1 MHASYLKKVNN
12 SFLYRLFLIAKLPI
26 AWISGLKVNK
36 VTAERAQISIRYKYL
51 NQNPFKSMYFAC
63 QAMAAEMSTGLL
75 AMGYI
80 DSQSVKISMLVLD
93 LNCSF
98 TKKAIGNIQF
108 VCQEGIMVKEAI
120 EKAVDTNEG
129 VLCVMTS
136 KGYDEQG
143 DCVSSFKIT
152 WSFKRKS

>member
-1 MHASYLKKVNN
+1 MRPSYLKKVNN

-36 VTAERAQISIRYKYL
+36 VTTEKAQISIRYKYL

-80 DSQSVKISMLVLD
+80 DSHSQEISMLVLD
-93 LNCSF
+93 LSSKFN
-98 TKKAIGNIQF
+98 KKAVGKIQF
-108 VCQEGIMVKEAI
+108 VC
-120 EKAVDTNEG
+120 D
-129 VLCVMTS
+129 
-136 KGYDEQG
+136 
-143 DCVSSFKIT
+143 
-152 WSFKRKS
+152 

>member
-36 VTAERAQISIRYKYL
+36 VTDEKAQISIRYKYL

-80 DSQSVKISMLVLD
+80 DSQSVKISMLVLE

-98 TKKAIGNIQF
+98 TKKAIGKIQF
-108 VCQEGIMVKEAI
+108 VCEEGILVKEAI
-120 EKAVDTNEG
+120 QKAVDTNEG
-129 VLCVMTS
+129 VVCVMTS

-152 WSFKRKS
+152 WSFKRK

>member
-12 SFLYRLFLIAKLPI
+12 SFLYRLFLISKLPI

-75 AMGYI
+75 ALGF
-80 DSQSVKISMLVLD
+80 SF
-93 LNCSF
+93 LNLLINF
-98 TKKAIGNIQF
+98 LNIGWIPR
-108 VCQEGIMVKEAI
+108 C
-120 EKAVDTNEG
+120 
-129 VLCVMTS
+129 
-136 KGYDEQG
+136 EQ
-143 DCVSSFKIT
+143 
-152 WSFKRKS
+152 

>member
-12 SFLYRLFLIAKLPI
+12 SFLYRLFLITKLPV

-36 VTAERAQISIRYKYL
+36 VTSEKAQISIRYKYF
-51 NQNPFKSMYFAC
+51 NQNPFKSIYFAC

-80 DSQSVKISMLVLD
+80 DSYSQEISMLVLG
-93 LNCSF
+93 LSCKF
-98 TKKAIGNIQF
+98 TKKATGKIQF
-108 VCQEGIMVKEAI
+108 VCEEGVLVKEAI
-120 EKAVDTNEG
+120 QRAVDTNEG
-129 VLCVMTS
+129 ILCEMTS

-143 DCVSSFKIT
+143 DCVSSFRVT
-152 WSFKRKS
+152 WSFKAK

>member
-12 SFLYRLFLIAKLPI
+12 SFLYRFFLITKLPI

-36 VTAERAQISIRYKYL
+36 VTSEKAQISIRYKYL

-80 DSQSVKISMLVLD
+80 DYHSQEISMLVMD
-93 LNCSF
+93 LSCKF
-98 TKKAIGNIQF
+98 TKKAVGKIQF
-108 VCQEGIMVKEAI
+108 VCEDGILVKEAI
-120 EKAVDTNEG
+120 QKAVDTNEG
-129 VLCVMTS
+129 VLCQMTS
-136 KGYDEQG
+136 VGYDEQG
-143 DCVSSFKIT
+143 DCVSSFKVT
-152 WSFKRKS
+152 WSFKAK

>member
-36 VTAERAQISIRYKYL
+36 VTAEMARISIRYSYF
-51 NQNPFKSMYFAC
+51 NQNPFKSIYFAC

-80 DSQSVKISMLVLD
+80 DSHSKEISMLVLD
-93 LNCSF
+93 LKCKF
-98 TKKAIGNIQF
+98 TKKAVGKIQF
-108 VCQEGIMVKEAI
+108 VCEDGNLVKDSI
-120 EKAVDTNEG
+120 QKAVDTNEG
-129 VLCVMTS
+129 VLCEMIS
-136 KGYDEQG
+136 KGYDEKG
-143 DCVSSFKIT
+143 DCVSSFKIL
-152 WSFKRKS
+152 WSFKTK

>member
-12 SFLYRLFLIAKLPI
+12 SFLYRFFLIAKLPI

-36 VTAERAQISIRYKYL
+36 VTAEKAHISIRLNYF
-51 NQNPFKSMYFAC
+51 NQNPFKSIYFAC

-80 DSQSVKISMLVLD
+80 DSHSQEISMLVMD
-93 LNCSF
+93 LSCKF
-98 TKKAIGNIQF
+98 TKKAVGKIQF
-108 VCQEGIMVKEAI
+108 ICEDGILVKDAI
-120 EKAVDTNEG
+120 QKAVDSNEG
-129 VLCVMTS
+129 VLCEMTS

-143 DCVSSFKIT
+143 DCVSTFNILWSFKI
-152 WSFKRKS
+152 K

>member
-12 SFLYRLFLIAKLPI
+12 SFLYRFFLITKLPI

-36 VTAERAQISIRYKYL
+36 VTSEKAQISIRYKYL

-80 DSQSVKISMLVLD
+80 DYHSQEISMLVMD
-93 LNCSF
+93 LSCKF
-98 TKKAIGNIQF
+98 TKKAVGKIQF
-108 VCQEGIMVKEAI
+108 VCEDGILVKESI
-120 EKAVDTNEG
+120 QKAVDTNKG
-129 VLCVMTS
+129 VLCEMTS
-136 KGYDEQG
+136 VGYDEQG
-143 DCVSSFKIT
+143 DCVSSFSVT
-152 WSFKRKS
+152 WSFKAK

>member
-36 VTAERAQISIRYKYL
+36 VTAEKAQISIRYKYL

-98 TKKAIGNIQF
+98 TKKAIGKIQF
-108 VCQEGIMVKEAI
+108 VCEEGILVKEAI
-120 EKAVDTNEG
+120 QKAVESNEG
-129 VLCVMTS
+129 VVCVMTS

-152 WSFKRKS
+152 WSFKRK